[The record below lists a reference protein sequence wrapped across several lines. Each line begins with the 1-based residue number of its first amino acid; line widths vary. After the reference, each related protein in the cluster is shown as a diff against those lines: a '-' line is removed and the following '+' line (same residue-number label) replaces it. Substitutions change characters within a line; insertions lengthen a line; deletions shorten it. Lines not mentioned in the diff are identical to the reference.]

1 MSTGYLE
8 YFLKIAHTLKLV
20 SKQGTHSF
28 RNEDTRL
35 QEKEVSA
42 DSKETCFATTNN
54 IKGSSEY
61 VFMHSMVS
69 KTFVEKKLKVNILIM
84 FKQRFASKAS
94 LVYNSQIT
102 LKCTFSLEMLSLLR
116 TLTGV

>member
-42 DSKETCFATTNN
+42 DSKVTCFATTNN

-61 VFMHSMVS
+61 VFMHSMGLKNFCWK
-69 KTFVEKKLKVNILIM
+69 KTKGKHLNYV
-84 FKQRFASKAS
+84 
-94 LVYNSQIT
+94 
-102 LKCTFSLEMLSLLR
+102 
-116 TLTGV
+116 